1 MTMARTQTVSVTV
14 RLPIGIVEILND
26 AVDKGMFV
34 STSDAIR
41 ALVRRSIQD
50 AGPEL
55 GRGTAV
61 KRTRKAERIM
71 INAPQEDDQE
81 EDDAEDTVLDEE
93 EGKDQEAQQE

>member
-71 INAPQEDDQE
+71 INAPHDEQE